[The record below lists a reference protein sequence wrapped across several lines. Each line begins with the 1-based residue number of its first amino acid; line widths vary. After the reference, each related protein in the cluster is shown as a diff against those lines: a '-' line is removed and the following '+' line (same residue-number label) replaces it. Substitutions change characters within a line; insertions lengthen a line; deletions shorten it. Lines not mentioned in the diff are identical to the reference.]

1 MLHIIAATRSWRRLA
16 CKSCKSCLAVALLKQ
31 TPCKLKQAAH
41 TWTARPRG
49 TTVQEHVQILLY
61 EKLLE
66 YV

>member
-41 TWTARPRG
+41 TWTALDRVARLFRS
-49 TTVQEHVQILLY
+49 TFKFCFT
-61 EKLLE
+61 KSC
-66 YV
+66 